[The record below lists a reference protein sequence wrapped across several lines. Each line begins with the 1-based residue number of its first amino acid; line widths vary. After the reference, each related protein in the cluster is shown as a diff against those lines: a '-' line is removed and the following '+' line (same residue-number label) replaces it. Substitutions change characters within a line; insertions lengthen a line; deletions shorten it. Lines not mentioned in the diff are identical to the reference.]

1 MSVLWSILHSKKFKN
16 ILKTNK
22 MAKHIVSWLQLFI
35 KQINCYGMSAS
46 LLELQT
52 YSEENWLNLQIQLR
66 GKWKMKL
73 VKNKERE
80 KKHE

>member
-1 MSVLWSILHSKKFKN
+1 
-16 ILKTNK
+16 
-22 MAKHIVSWLQLFI
+22 
-35 KQINCYGMSAS
+35 MSAS

-80 KKHE
+80 KKPRIVQG